1 MSSDKTSSSDLQYGE
16 AYRTTKAHKWSKH
29 DRDYTKIEIPEDE
42 LLIFRSFIPIKGKP
56 DMSLALFVWIKKQ
69 ETVCL
74 SVSGLDCWFHA
85 KHVDWEKRHF
95 SLKTKNVVNDEPEE
109 VN

>member
-1 MSSDKTSSSDLQYGE
+1 
-16 AYRTTKAHKWSKH
+16 
-29 DRDYTKIEIPEDE
+29 
-42 LLIFRSFIPIKGKP
+42 
-56 DMSLALFVWIKKQ
+56 MSLALFVWIKKQ

-85 KHVDWEKRHF
+85 KHVDWGKRHF